1 MKATSTAHGS
11 RRWGALGALVGL
23 ALAVTAVA
31 RADDHIVRPGESLP
45 QLAEQLYGNARRA
58 EILAVAN
65 GVPEVDEVLRAG
77 QRMVVPAPEWR
88 TVGSEDTWAS
98 LAQRLLGD
106 ERRAFLLVE
115 ANRGNPDARPAAGT
129 EILVPAV
136 VAYRCVYGDGLPQIA
151 ERFYGRNEAARLI
164 KRYNFLQGARIDR
177 GDVLLLPLPELRLT
191 NAGRALLES
200 QRSSRGDGSRLTR
213 QTRADTEIRTLEQ
226 RLRDGA
232 FVEVIEA
239 AGRLLAARESLSGNQ
254 VVSILRAQGTA
265 YVALDRG
272 ELAVAAFREALA
284 HQPDLEWNP
293 ITTSPKVLR
302 AWQSARAPAR
312 PAPAPAKV
320 PGKAPAPA
328 PAPRAP

>member
-1 MKATSTAHGS
+1 M
-11 RRWGALGALVGL
+11 RRARILGATIVLGML
-23 ALAVTAVA
+23 GTLGAAVA

-45 QLAEQLYGNARRA
+45 QLAEQLYGDARRA
-58 EILAVAN
+58 AILATVN

-77 QRMVVPAPEWR
+77 QRLAVPVPEWR
-88 TVGSEDTWAS
+88 TVGAEDTWAS

-106 ERRAFLLVE
+106 ERRAFLLIE

-177 GDVLLLPLPELRLT
+177 GDVLLLPLPDLRLT

-200 QRSSRGDGSRLTR
+200 QRASHADGTR
-213 QTRADTEIRTLEQ
+213 QANQTRADGEIRTLEQ
-226 RLRDGA
+226 HLRDGE
-232 FVEVIEA
+232 FVEVVEA
-239 AGRLLAARESLSGNQ
+239 AGRLLAGREALSGNQ
-254 VVSILRAQGTA
+254 VVSILRAEGTA
-265 YVALDRG
+265 YVALDRTA
-272 ELAVAAFREALA
+272 LAVAAFREALA

-302 AWQSARAPAR
+302 AFQAARL
-312 PAPAPAKV
+312 PAPASA
-320 PGKAPAPA
+320 APAA
-328 PAPRAP
+328 PAAPPRTVNPR